1 MFKKCKITSVV
12 KNVKKSELLY
22 IEDGNKKR
30 CNCCGKQLG
39 SFSKGYAENHHI
51 DQQLYPKELKTGIQI
66 KTYSFMLTAAL
77 FTVAKK

>member
-1 MFKKCKITSVV
+1 MFKKCKITSVG

-51 DQQLYPKELKTGIQI
+51 DQQLYG
-66 KTYSFMLTAAL
+66 
-77 FTVAKK
+77 